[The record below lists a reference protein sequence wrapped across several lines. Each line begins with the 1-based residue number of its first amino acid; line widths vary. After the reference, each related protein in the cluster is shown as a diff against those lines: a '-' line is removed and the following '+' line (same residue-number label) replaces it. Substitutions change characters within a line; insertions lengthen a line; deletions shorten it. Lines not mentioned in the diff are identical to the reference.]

1 MYFQIIDL
9 ETIILVIVISIIILL
24 ITTYSELKKK
34 PKKPEYET
42 KELLEC
48 VKCKYR
54 LTLDFEPGDF
64 VSMYKNKCPKCGDR
78 MKIKAIYNVEK
89 TLKHF

>member
-1 MYFQIIDL
+1 MNLQIIDL
-9 ETIILVIVISIIILL
+9 QTIVLVIILTIIILL
-24 ITTYSELKKK
+24 ITTYTELKKK

-48 VKCKYR
+48 IKCKYR
-54 LTLDFEPGDF
+54 LIQDFEPGDF
-64 VSMYKNKCPKCGDR
+64 ISMYKNKCPKCGEL

-89 TLKHF
+89 TIKYT